1 MNMNVLSL
9 ILLKGRNE
17 EKRHHDQIYE
27 ASAAALMIQIQNFQA
42 WNFQALLGDASR
54 TSGSSVSG
62 PVSGLG
68 RPDGPTGMTDAVFEA
83 GHFLGD
89 R

>member
-1 MNMNVLSL
+1 MNMNML
-9 ILLKGRNE
+9 
-17 EKRHHDQIYE
+17 KRHHDQRSE
-27 ASAAALMIQIQNFQA
+27 AAAVMIQNQNFHIQNFQA
-42 WNFQALLGDASR
+42 WKFQAWKFQALLGDASR

-62 PVSGLG
+62 PVSRLG